1 MQESRPATTLATVA
15 RSARLLRSVTF
26 GLTTVVLS
34 LAAATAPANA
44 DGVTISAEGP
54 RAIVTSTEQSTPRI
68 DAKFT
73 ITDPTQTAT
82 GATICRKWK
91 GHPRQDCQFRRFDG
105 QPVLDEYDDEIW
117 PDDNPQ
123 SRWNV
128 AGAPGGWTV
137 AYPIGFDPI
146 NREQCVAAAG
156 TAAPFGAMIEVKNDA
171 GTVLGTSTWTYAVKC
186 TGIVGGASGPDRTKL
201 SASHSVRSKPFRFYI
216 LDSEHRLSTFRIC
229 SYEGIYGS
237 WRNCDY
243 EDLRADQRTKNGWT
257 ITYTLTW
264 NGLGSST
271 CQYVG
276 RKWPS
281 AGFRVQI
288 YSSGLRK
295 QLTLTR
301 YTRLD
306 C

>member
-1 MQESRPATTLATVA
+1 M
-15 RSARLLRSVTF
+15 
-26 GLTTVVLS
+26 
-34 LAAATAPANA
+34 
-44 DGVTISAEGP
+44 
-54 RAIVTSTEQSTPRI
+54 
-68 DAKFT
+68 
-73 ITDPTQTAT
+73 
-82 GATICRKWK
+82 
-91 GHPRQDCQFRRFDG
+91 
-105 QPVLDEYDDEIW
+105 
-117 PDDNPQ
+117 
-123 SRWNV
+123 
-128 AGAPGGWTV
+128 
-137 AYPIGFDPI
+137 
-146 NREQCVAAAG
+146 
-156 TAAPFGAMIEVKNDA
+156 
-171 GTVLGTSTWTYAVKC
+171 
-186 TGIVGGASGPDRTKL
+186 
-201 SASHSVRSKPFRFYI
+201 SASHSVRSKPSRFYI
-216 LDSEHRLSTFRIC
+216 LDSEHHLSSFRIC

-243 EDLRADQRTKNGWT
+243 EDLRADQRTKSGWT

-264 NGLGSST
+264 NGVGSST